1 MKNSKYH
8 IIIPNLVEMRIKKLI
23 LLFAFLS
30 CCTTLLQ
37 AQQENAIIQ
46 AQQYFFNG
54 DYQNAIKLY
63 EKLYQNQQYQDFI
76 FDNYFNSLLK
86 INDFDEATKLVKKRI
101 KEEGNSPGLLLY
113 LALIQQNKGNAAE
126 AEKIYAD
133 VIKNLPADVFTISTI
148 ASNFYNNNN
157 IEMATK
163 TFLAGRKLLG
173 NNSQFSIELINI
185 YRYTKDKNNLSA
197 EILNVLESAPEYL
210 QMAKS
215 SLQRTFDSTEDYQTF
230 KTILIKKVQKAPQ
243 NIALSDLLAWTFTQL
258 KEYDL
263 ALIQTIALDKRSQ
276 DNGAKVFAL
285 SNIMADNEAYDAA
298 IKGYTYI
305 LEKGNNNSYYI
316 PSKLELLKLQK
327 EKLLNNNHSPNVAE
341 LQKLANSYEDI
352 LEILGKNARTIKAI
366 SELARLKA
374 YYLNQPQEAELL
386 LELALDTKGLNAED
400 LAELKIELADIY
412 TLNKNFWDASLMF
425 GQVEKSFPNHPLGQ
439 EAKFKNAKISFY
451 KGDFKW
457 AKSQLD
463 VLKASTSQLIANDAL
478 DLSLLIKD
486 NTFEDTGGNALK
498 VYARAEFLRFQNL
511 NNQALNLLDSL
522 TKAYPS
528 HALDDDIWVSKAR
541 IFTNMKQF
549 EQAAKAYETIIE
561 KHSQSIWA
569 DDALFN
575 LALLYQDKLNNT
587 PKAKQC
593 YEQLLEKFPGSLYV
607 VEANKRYR
615 LLKEAI

>member
-1 MKNSKYH
+1 MS
-8 IIIPNLVEMRIKKLI
+8 IKKLI

-37 AQQENAIIQ
+37 AQQESAMIQ
-46 AQQYFFNG
+46 AQQYFFSG

-63 EKLYQNQQYQDFI
+63 EQLYQNQQYQVFI

-86 INDFDEATKLVKKRI
+86 INNVDEATKLVKKRI
-101 KEEGNSPGLLLY
+101 KEEGNTPGLLLY
-113 LALIQQNKGNAAE
+113 LGLIQQHKGNTAE
-126 AEKIYAD
+126 ADKIYTD

-148 ASNFYNNNN
+148 ASNFNNINN

-173 NNSQFSIELINI
+173 NDTQFSIELINI

-197 EILNVLESAPEYL
+197 EILNVIETTPEYL
-210 QMAKS
+210 QIAKS
-215 SLQRTFDSTEDYQTF
+215 NLQRTFDSTEDYQTF
-230 KTILIKKVQKAPQ
+230 KSILLKRVQKVPQ

-263 ALIQTIALDKRSQ
+263 ALIQTIAIDKRTQ

-285 SNIMADNEAYDAA
+285 SNILADNEAYDAA
-298 IKGYTYI
+298 IKGYNYVV
-305 LEKGNNNSYYI
+305 EKGSQNSYYS
-316 PSKLELLKLQK
+316 PAKLALLNLQK
-327 EKLLNNNHSPNVAE
+327 EKLLNSNHSPSLTE
-341 LQKLANSYEDI
+341 LKELANSYEDI
-352 LEILGKNARTIKAI
+352 LEMLGKNARSINALV
-366 SELARLKA
+366 ELARLKA
-374 YYLNQPQEAELL
+374 YYLNQTQEAELL
-386 LELALDTKGLNAED
+386 LELALDIKGLNPED

-412 TLNKNFWDASLMF
+412 TLNQNFWDASLLL
-425 GQVEKSFPNHPLGQ
+425 GQVEKAFPNHPLGQ

-478 DLSLLIKD
+478 DLSLLIQD
-486 NTFEDTGGNALK
+486 NTVEDTSGIVLK

-511 NNQALNLLDSL
+511 NTQALSLLDSL
-522 TKAYPS
+522 TKAYPT

-549 EQAAKAYETIIE
+549 EQAVSAYETIIE

-575 LALLYQDKLNNT
+575 LALLNQEKLNNNQ
-587 PKAKQC
+587 KAKQY

-607 VEANKRYR
+607 IEANKKYR

>member
-1 MKNSKYH
+1 
-8 IIIPNLVEMRIKKLI
+8 
-23 LLFAFLS
+23 
-30 CCTTLLQ
+30 LLQ

-86 INDFDEATKLVKKRI
+86 INNFDEATKLVKKRI
-101 KEEGNSPGLLLY
+101 KEEGNSPSLQFY
-113 LALIQQNKGNAAE
+113 LALIQQNKGNTAE
-126 AEKIYAD
+126 ADKIYAEL
-133 VIKNLPADVFTISTI
+133 IKNLPADVFTISTI

-173 NNSQFSIELINI
+173 NDTQFSIELINI

-197 EILNVLESAPEYL
+197 EILNVLESTPEYL

-215 SLQRTFDSTEDYQTF
+215 SLQRTFETPEDYQTF
-230 KTILIKKVQKAPQ
+230 KSILIKKVQKAPQ
-243 NIALSDLLAWTFTQL
+243 NMALSDLLAWTFTQL

-263 ALIQTIALDKRSQ
+263 ALVQTIALDKRTQ

-298 IKGYTYI
+298 IKGYNYVI
-305 LEKGNNNSYYI
+305 EKGNNNSYYA
-316 PSKLELLKLQK
+316 PAKLELLKLQK
-327 EKLLNNNHSPNVAE
+327 EKLLNSNHNASLAE
-341 LQKLANSYEDI
+341 LQKLANNYEDI
-352 LEILGKNARTIKAI
+352 LEMLGKNARSIKAV

-374 YYLNQPQEAELL
+374 YYLNQTQEAELL
-386 LELALDTKGLNAED
+386 LELALETKGLNPED
-400 LAELKIELADIY
+400 LAELKIELADVY
-412 TLNKNFWDASLMF
+412 TLNKNFWDASLLL
-425 GQVEKSFPNHPLGQ
+425 GQVEKAFPNHPLGQ

-478 DLSLLIKD
+478 DLSLLIQD
-486 NTFEDTGGNALK
+486 NTVEDTSGNALK

-511 NNQALNLLDSL
+511 NTQALSLLDSL
-522 TKAYPS
+522 TKAYPT

-541 IFTNMKQF
+541 IFTNMNQF
-549 EQAAKAYETIIE
+549 EQAVNAYETIVE

-575 LALLYQDKLNNT
+575 LALLNQEKLNNSQ
-587 PKAKQC
+587 KAKQY

-607 VEANKRYR
+607 IEANKKYR

>member
-1 MKNSKYH
+1 MS
-8 IIIPNLVEMRIKKLI
+8 IKKLI

-37 AQQENAIIQ
+37 AQQESAMIQ
-46 AQQYFFNG
+46 AQQYFFSG

-63 EKLYQNQQYQDFI
+63 EQLYQNQQYQAFI

-86 INDFDEATKLVKKRI
+86 INNVDEATKLVKKRI
-101 KEEGNSPGLLLY
+101 KEEGNTPGLLLY
-113 LALIQQNKGNAAE
+113 LGLIQQHKGNTAE
-126 AEKIYAD
+126 ADKIYAD

-148 ASNFYNNNN
+148 ASNFYNINN

-173 NNSQFSIELINI
+173 NDTQFSIELINI

-197 EILNVLESAPEYL
+197 EILNIIETTPEYL
-210 QMAKS
+210 QIAKS
-215 SLQRTFDSTEDYQTF
+215 NLQRTFDSTEDYQTF
-230 KTILIKKVQKAPQ
+230 KSILLKRVQKVPQ

-263 ALIQTIALDKRSQ
+263 ALIQTIAIDKRTQ

-285 SNIMADNEAYDAA
+285 SNILADNEAYEAA
-298 IKGYTYI
+298 IKGYNYVV
-305 LEKGNNNSYYI
+305 EKGSQNSYYS
-316 PSKLELLKLQK
+316 PAKLALLNLQK
-327 EKLLNNNHSPNVAE
+327 EKLLNSQHSPSLAE
-341 LQKLANSYEDI
+341 LKELANSYEDI
-352 LEILGKNARTIKAI
+352 LEMLGKNARSINALV
-366 SELARLKA
+366 ELARLKA
-374 YYLNQPQEAELL
+374 YYLNQTQEAELL
-386 LELALDTKGLNAED
+386 LELALDTKGLNPED

-412 TLNKNFWDASLMF
+412 TLNQNFWDASLLL
-425 GQVEKSFPNHPLGQ
+425 GQVEKAFPNHPLGQ

-478 DLSLLIKD
+478 DLSLLIQD
-486 NTFEDTGGNALK
+486 NTFEDTSGNALK

-511 NNQALNLLDSL
+511 NNQALSLLDSL
-522 TKAYPS
+522 TKAYPT

-541 IFTNMKQF
+541 IFSSMKQF

-607 VEANKRYR
+607 VEANKKYR

>member
-1 MKNSKYH
+1 MS
-8 IIIPNLVEMRIKKLI
+8 IKKLI

-37 AQQENAIIQ
+37 AQQESAMIQ
-46 AQQYFFNG
+46 AQQYFFSGN
-54 DYQNAIKLY
+54 YQNAIKLY
-63 EKLYQNQQYQDFI
+63 EQLYQNQQYQAFI

-86 INDFDEATKLVKKRI
+86 INNVDEATKLVKKRI
-101 KEEGNSPGLLLY
+101 KEEGNTPGLLLY
-113 LALIQQNKGNAAE
+113 LGLIQQHKGNTAE
-126 AEKIYAD
+126 ADKIYAD

-148 ASNFYNNNN
+148 ASNFYNINN

-173 NNSQFSIELINI
+173 NNTQFSIELINI

-197 EILNVLESAPEYL
+197 EILNIIETTPEYL
-210 QMAKS
+210 QIAKS
-215 SLQRTFDSTEDYQTF
+215 NLQRTFDSTEDYQTF
-230 KTILIKKVQKAPQ
+230 KSILLKRVQKVPQ

-263 ALIQTIALDKRSQ
+263 ALIQTIAIDKRTQ

-285 SNIMADNEAYDAA
+285 SNILADNEAYEAA
-298 IKGYTYI
+298 IKGYNYVV
-305 LEKGNNNSYYI
+305 EKGNQNSYYS
-316 PSKLELLKLQK
+316 PAKLALLNLQK
-327 EKLLNNNHSPNVAE
+327 EKLLNSQHSPSLAE
-341 LQKLANSYEDI
+341 LKELANSYEDI
-352 LEILGKNARTIKAI
+352 LEMLGKNARSINALV
-366 SELARLKA
+366 ELARLKA
-374 YYLNQPQEAELL
+374 YYLNQTQEAELL
-386 LELALDTKGLNAED
+386 LELALDIKGLNPED

-412 TLNKNFWDASLMF
+412 TLNQNFWDASLLL
-425 GQVEKSFPNHPLGQ
+425 GQVEKAFPNHPLGQ

-478 DLSLLIKD
+478 DLSLLIQD
-486 NTFEDTGGNALK
+486 NTFEDTSGNALK

-511 NNQALNLLDSL
+511 NNQALSLLDSL
-522 TKAYPS
+522 TKAYPT

-541 IFTNMKQF
+541 IFSSMKQF

-607 VEANKRYR
+607 VEANKKYR